1 MVNAILGKKVGMT
14 QVFGENGDVVPVTV
28 LKAGPCVVVQRKTAP
43 KEGYES
49 AQLGLVELPP
59 PRRVTKSREGHF
71 KRAAANPVRFLREVR
86 LGDGASEIKVGD
98 KVLVD
103 QFAVNERVDVT
114 GVSKGRGFAGVHK
127 RHHFGGGGAAH
138 GSMFH
143 RAPGSIGAS
152 AFPSRVLKGMRAA
165 GHMGTDQVTVRNL
178 RVVQVLAED
187 NALLV
192 EGAVPGPQGGYVVVR
207 KAKAPHVKAS
217 AKKVEG
223 SKQKA
228 EAGKH

>member
-1 MVNAILGKKVGMT
+1 MLNAILGKKLGMT
-14 QVFGENGDVVPVTV
+14 QIFQENGDAVPATVV
-28 LKAGPCVVVQRKTAP
+28 KAGPCVVIQRKTAE
-43 KEGYES
+43 KDGYEA

-59 PRRVTKSREGHF
+59 PKRISKALEGHF
-71 KRAAANPVRFLREVR
+71 KRAGANPVRFLREVR
-86 LGDGASEIKVGD
+86 LGADAAEVKVGD

-103 QFAVNERVDVT
+103 QFKVNEYVDVT
-114 GVSKGRGFAGVHK
+114 GISKGRGFAGFHK

-165 GHMGTDQVTVRNL
+165 GHMGVDRATVRNL
-178 RVVQVLAED
+178 RVVQVLPED

-192 EGAVPGPQGGYVVVR
+192 QGAVPGPKGGYLVVR
-207 KAKAPHVKAS
+207 KAKAPHR
-217 AKKVEG
+217 
-223 SKQKA
+223 
-228 EAGKH
+228 